1 MKLKL
6 KVNSTI
12 GQTLLRSISRTVN
25 VAPQSRLA
33 FTVSQRALSH
43 LRASDPQYWFFH
55 PLKQPH
61 EHKFCMRLLLAASAL
76 VRRHM
81 MGAWMLRNNPGC
93 SPKQAGPLFL
103 KGMGGNAGG
112 RGRGGGSGSLA
123 SLKGKTSKTSFGPLK
138 VNPKIRKP
146 LDVYEGGFVAL
157 FFRKINNWKLFLYC
171 ISGEIKLLK
180 GQYKITEMAK
190 VYNLIFV
197 SLWDLTSIRNTT
209 KKAALSNPQ
218 SLSCM
223 GNISM
228 QEGLTLWKAS
238 F

>member
-12 GQTLLRSISRTVN
+12 RQTLLRSISRTVN

-81 MGAWMLRNNPGC
+81 MGAWMLRNNPVC
-93 SPKQAGPLFL
+93 SPKQASPFFL
-103 KGMGGNAGG
+103 KEWVVMQ
-112 RGRGGGSGSLA
+112 GGGGGVPGASGLWRAKPVNLFRSTE
-123 SLKGKTSKTSFGPLK
+123 GKSK
-138 VNPKIRKP
+138 N
-146 LDVYEGGFVAL
+146 
-157 FFRKINNWKLFLYC
+157 
-171 ISGEIKLLK
+171 
-180 GQYKITEMAK
+180 
-190 VYNLIFV
+190 
-197 SLWDLTSIRNTT
+197 
-209 KKAALSNPQ
+209 KKASQCIWGRLCCFVFS
-218 SLSCM
+218 
-223 GNISM
+223 
-228 QEGLTLWKAS
+228 EK
-238 F
+238 